1 MSHRV
6 CGNFPLTVSA
16 RSSAYAIPLQPP
28 PSMPQSTFF
37 PSPRIQPH
45 LSIKYRA
52 ATRFS
57 SFNIFFIEIKLKYL
71 DIKPEIKHYT
81 LFVIAFD
88 LSKEQKQNFGDDI
101 TSQLRL
107 ARKKRWSLLEEKRI
121 CHEIELQSY
130 LNKLMK
136 EDMDRLLEG
145 LKLDDN
151 VTDHELR
158 EKQQEIE
165 QQCVSITCS

>member
-28 PSMPQSTFF
+28 PSMPQS
-37 PSPRIQPH
+37 
-45 LSIKYRA
+45 
-52 ATRFS
+52 
-57 SFNIFFIEIKLKYL
+57 N
-71 DIKPEIKHYT
+71 IKPEIKHYT